1 MSQKFAL
8 KSHNYQSNW
17 NNSLSKL
24 RNDTEFTDVTLI
36 SDDKVKF
43 SAHKVLL
50 SSCSSMFKFFLEGH
64 NNAIPLLY
72 LGGVSTE
79 NLELILDYIYY
90 GEIKIFQEQ
99 LDSFLKS
106 AKKLEIDG
114 LTENFE
120 HKTNDV
126 KYLDQK
132 VLIKYNESEESQILD
147 DDTTVIFKRQYMKS
161 NDVAKI
167 DVSSMTS
174 EEIVEKRKEF
184 CISGGGMFSCTECE
198 YVSKARSNMNKH
210 IDTHFVGRYMKACDD
225 TKIDVSCLTSE
236 EIVEKRKELCQ
247 KIDGMFFCSEC
258 EHSTKDR
265 SNINK
270 HIDRHFVG
278 LVYSCNSCNLEFSS
292 PSGLRNH
299 KIIVHENNK

>member
-8 KSHNYQSNW
+8 KSQDHLSNW
-17 NNSLSKL
+17 SHSLSKL
-24 RNDTEFTDVTLI
+24 RNDKEFTDVTLI
-36 SDDKVKF
+36 SEDKVKF

-50 SSCSSMFKFFLEGH
+50 SSCSSMFKFILEGH

-72 LGGVSTE
+72 LGGVSSE
-79 NLELILDYIYY
+79 NLKFILDYMYY
-90 GEIKIFQEQ
+90 GEINLFQEQ
-99 LDSFLKS
+99 LDSFLES
-106 AKKLEIDG
+106 AKKIEIDG
-114 LTENFE
+114 LTENIE
-120 HKTNDV
+120 HKTNNE
-126 KYLDQK
+126 KYLYQK
-132 VLIKYNESEESQILD
+132 VLIKSEESQILD
-147 DDTTVIFKRQYMKS
+147 DDATVIRKRQYMKS
-161 NDVAKI
+161 NDAAKI
-167 DVSSMTS
+167 DVSSLTS

-210 IDTHFVGRYMKACDD
+210 IDTHFVGHYMKACDD
-225 TKIDVSCLTSE
+225 TKIDVSSLTSE
-236 EIVEKRKELCQ
+236 EVVEKRKELCQ
-247 KIDGMFFCSEC
+247 KVDGMFFCTEC

-278 LVYSCNSCNLEFSS
+278 LVYSCNSCNLEFSL

-299 KIIVHENNK
+299 KISIH